1 MIGLMFI
8 AWVFFVEWK
17 NIEANHAVIADVLA
31 EVRRIR
37 LERGLEV

>member
-1 MIGLMFI
+1 MQWQNI
-8 AWVFFVEWK
+8 ASNQELVQQ
-17 NIEANHAVIADVLA
+17 VLA